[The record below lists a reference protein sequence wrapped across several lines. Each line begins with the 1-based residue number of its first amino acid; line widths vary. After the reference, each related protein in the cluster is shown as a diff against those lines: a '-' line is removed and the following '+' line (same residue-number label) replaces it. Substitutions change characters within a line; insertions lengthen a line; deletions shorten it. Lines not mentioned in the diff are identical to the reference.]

1 MDILNFVLEEA
12 LIMIPVIFILTEIVK
27 KAELIKHKYLLL
39 VALLWSL
46 ILTPWLLGG
55 WNAENIVQAILITGM
70 AVLFDQGLKQFM
82 ESDE

>member
-1 MDILNFVLEEA
+1 MDILSFVLEEA
-12 LIMIPVIFILTEIVK
+12 LVMIPVIFILTEIVK
-27 KAELIKHKYLLL
+27 KAELVKSKYLLI

-82 ESDE
+82 EGDE

>member
-27 KAELIKHKYLLL
+27 KAELVKSKYLLV

-70 AVLFDQGLKQFM
+70 AVLFDQSLKQFM
-82 ESDE
+82 EGDE

>member
-12 LIMIPVIFILTEIVK
+12 LVMIPVIFILTEIVK
-27 KAELIKHKYLLL
+27 KAELVKSKYLLI

-82 ESDE
+82 EGDE